1 MDSSPPWI
9 RPAAAGDTPVRA
21 PVRAHPRARPASPR
35 AARAVLSAQRLSCPR
50 PHSRCAGAR
59 NGPRGRARPRAAG
72 TETVATAWARRGP
85 CSRGTEPSPGFI
97 LIVVHLNGDPAGQG
111 SSRLRVSVPS
121 QNTAGAPRVAVRLF
135 VGDLGTRGLRD
146 GDAAGRHRGGSF
158 RRGCPGEELRSG
170 DPPGPRHPVPGACG
184 EPGAGVTGAGGGS
197 PVALLG
203 LRWGEASFCSSLRS
217 PCCVAPL
224 QGLCPPDEAGTTA
237 SRRLCV
243 GDARTT
249 AAHARSPTCRPVC
262 DRGSSPSHGW
272 LAGAPNDHVTGARG
286 PSWGLSSPRLILH
299 APHCLCMACV
309 SPLPTP
315 A

>member
-1 MDSSPPWI
+1 MDQTGRGGRHA
-9 RPAAAGDTPVRA
+9 RP
-21 PVRAHPRARPASPR
+21 RAHPRARPASPR

-97 LIVVHLNGDPAGQG
+97 LIVVHLNGDPAEQG
-111 SSRLRVSVPS
+111 GSRLWVSVPS

-224 QGLCPPDEAGTTA
+224 QGLCPPQTRPAPPPAADSASGTHAPRPPTLGAPPAGP
-237 SRRLCV
+237 SV
-243 GDARTT
+243 T
-249 AAHARSPTCRPVC
+249 AAPPPAMAGSP
-262 DRGSSPSHGW
+262 
-272 LAGAPNDHVTGARG
+272 G
-286 PSWGLSSPRLILH
+286 PR
-299 APHCLCMACV
+299 M
-309 SPLPTP
+309 TM
-315 A
+315 

>member
-1 MDSSPPWI
+1 M
-9 RPAAAGDTPVRA
+9 
-21 PVRAHPRARPASPR
+21 RAHPRARPASPR
-35 AARAVLSAQRLSCPR
+35 AARAVLSTQRLSCPR

-97 LIVVHLNGDPAGQG
+97 LIVVHLNGDPAEQG
-111 SSRLRVSVPS
+111 GSRLWVSVPS

-184 EPGAGVTGAGGGS
+184 EPGAGVTGAGGGQSCRAARAALGRSVVLLLSVLSLLRGS
-197 PVALLG
+197 PAG
-203 LRWGEASFCSSLRS
+203 
-217 PCCVAPL
+217 PL
-224 QGLCPPDEAGTTA
+224 S
-237 SRRLCV
+237 SRRGRHHRQPPTLRR
-243 GDARTT
+243 GRTHHGHPRSEPHLPAR
-249 AAHARSPTCRPVC
+249 
-262 DRGSSPSHGW
+262 
-272 LAGAPNDHVTGARG
+272 L
-286 PSWGLSSPRLILH
+286 
-299 APHCLCMACV
+299 
-309 SPLPTP
+309 
-315 A
+315 